1 LLKAIARGEIDGF
14 PDHLRVLHVRQEVPT
29 HLSDSMT
36 VLTAVLNSD
45 VELNMLI
52 QREKEIVAKLEQEGE
67 ALPLNLSVE
76 ERRKKLNESAAK
88 GIMETD
94 LKELDSIY
102 ARLQV
107 LSADATEARAS
118 MILAGLQFSLTMQQS
133 PLSSLSGGWKMRVA
147 LATALF
153 IEPDILML

>member
-1 LLKAIARGEIDGF
+1 
-14 PDHLRVLHVRQEVPT
+14 
-29 HLSDSMT
+29 
-36 VLTAVLNSD
+36 
-45 VELNMLI
+45 LNMLI

-76 ERRKKLNESAAK
+76 ERRKKLNESTAK
-88 GIMETD
+88 GKMESD

-118 MILAGLQFSLTMQQS
+118 MILAGLQFSPNMQQS
-133 PLSSLSGGWKMRVA
+133 PLSALSGGWKMRVA

>member
-1 LLKAIARGEIDGF
+1 
-14 PDHLRVLHVRQEVPT
+14 
-29 HLSDSMT
+29 MT

-45 VELNMLI
+45 VELNLLM

-88 GIMETD
+88 SGMESD
-94 LKELDSIY
+94 LKELDGIY

-107 LSADATEARAS
+107 LSADSTEARAS
-118 MILAGLQFSLTMQQS
+118 MILAGLQFSPGMQQS
-133 PLSSLSGGWKMRVA
+133 PLSALSGGWKMRVA